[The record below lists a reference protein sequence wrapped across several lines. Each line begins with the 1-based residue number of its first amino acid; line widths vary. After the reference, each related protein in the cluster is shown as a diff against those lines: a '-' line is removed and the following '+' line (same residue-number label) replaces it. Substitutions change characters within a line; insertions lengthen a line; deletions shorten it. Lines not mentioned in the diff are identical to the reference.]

1 MEGGRLM
8 VQDLVL
14 VCAGTDSVHAR
25 ESGLPL
31 LQFGLRLQGDG
42 GVARTL
48 LSSGH
53 QEYLGV
59 TEQGLTRVT
68 PILCSQLL
76 AEADRVGAKALFVD
90 CESHTQAV
98 DTLLHMLD
106 EQTEKHKIR
115 LFVPL
120 CQAQSVTHAH
130 LVADTAISGGC
141 IQERFQKLVH
151 KYPERIAADLRA
163 ISRDFL
169 LPSADTEGA
178 PLSTQERE
186 ALQTQLGVQPFFSRE
201 LCARYFTY
209 MDKENNGHFVLFDDA
224 DTLQAK
230 CRCLEQLSVSPIFAR
245 YSDIRAFL
253 PML

>member
-1 MEGGRLM
+1 M
-8 VQDLVL
+8 VQNLIL
-14 VCAGTDSVHAR
+14 VCAGADSVRAR

-31 LQFGLRLQGDG
+31 LQFGLRLQEDG

-59 TEQGLTRVT
+59 MENGLTRFS
-68 PILCSQLL
+68 PIICSQLL
-76 AEADRVGAKALFVD
+76 AEVERVGASALFVD
-90 CESHTQAV
+90 CETHTQAV
-98 DTLLHMLD
+98 DDLLHTLD
-106 EQTEKHKIR
+106 EQATKRKVQ

-120 CQAQSVTHAH
+120 CQAQSVIHAH

-141 IQERFQKLVH
+141 LRERFQTLTH
-151 KYPERIAADLRA
+151 KYPGRIAADLRA

-169 LPSADTEGA
+169 LPSEDSEGK
-178 PLSTQERE
+178 PLSVQERE
-186 ALQTQLGVQPFFSRE
+186 ELRAQIGAQAFFSHE

-230 CRCLEQLSVSPIFAR
+230 CRCLESLSVSPIFAR
-245 YSDIRAFL
+245 YSDVSAFL